1 MNKKMFIAASFFVIT
16 LLCSAG
22 ISWLTCRLATPAV
35 AAFNMKSTVDAFFD
49 SASRKSLDEE
59 STKALSER
67 FNAALESSLRDWQV
81 RHHGLILVAPAVV
94 QGAPDITREIQKDV
108 ARRMKDAP

>member
-1 MNKKMFIAASFFVIT
+1 MKKSTLITTSLVAGT

-22 ISWLTCRLATPAV
+22 ISWLTCRLTVPAV
-35 AAFNMKSTVDAFFD
+35 AAFDMKSTVDAFFD
-49 SASRKSLDEE
+49 SASRKQLDEAR
-59 STKALSER
+59 TKALSDK
-67 FNAALESSLRDWQV
+67 FNAALEASLRDWQN

-108 ARRMKDAP
+108 ARRMTAEP